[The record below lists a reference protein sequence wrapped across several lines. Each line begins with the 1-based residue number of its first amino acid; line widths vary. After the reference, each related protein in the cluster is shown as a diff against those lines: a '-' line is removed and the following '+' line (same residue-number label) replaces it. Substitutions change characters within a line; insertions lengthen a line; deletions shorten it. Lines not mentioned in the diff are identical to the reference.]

1 MGERSPRRHRVLIED
16 ARRDGHHLR
25 VTWHPDK
32 RQFVLS
38 TWSSDV
44 CTGASRVAVE
54 DAAELTSLLVDGLAD
69 AARRPEAPAP
79 SVPSTRP
86 GLAGLVD
93 RMRWLVRGTPP
104 ATPPVGATPGHAQVH
119 PLRRNSA

>member
-1 MGERSPRRHRVLIED
+1 MLIED

-38 TWSSDV
+38 TWTSDV

-69 AARRPEAPAP
+69 AAKRPEAAAP
-79 SVPSTRP
+79 SAPPVPSTRP
-86 GLAGLVD
+86 GLAGMVD

-104 ATPPVGATPGHAQVH
+104 STPPAGAATGHAHVH